1 MNTNDP
7 NFFPMSKIPD
17 LVLRMFNRVVSYD
30 HIREM
35 KDEGKILATKYR
47 NRYYVQVDSLEEWLG
62 CERGKIRSLYKDG
75 WT

>member
-35 KDEGKILATKYR
+35 KDEGK
-47 NRYYVQVDSLEEWLG
+47 EWKKEL
-62 CERGKIRSLYKDG
+62 KTLKTQYLI
-75 WT
+75 